1 MCEALIGLL
10 GAVVGALAV
19 LASTFLQDWL
29 ANRKQEKLDK
39 PRMAMLL
46 HMLNHMPPGVEWR
59 EFDTL
64 SRVIGASREETTRL
78 LISVG
83 ARGSEAG
90 NDVWALTS
98 KKPLPG
104 VE

>member
-10 GAVVGALAV
+10 GAGVGALAV
-19 LASTFLQDWL
+19 LASTWLQHWL
-29 ANRKQEKLDK
+29 AARKQEKEDA
-39 PRMAMLL
+39 PRKAMLL
-46 HMLNHMPPGVEWR
+46 HMLNHMPPGIEWR
-59 EFDTL
+59 ELETL
-64 SRVIGASREETTRL
+64 ARVIGASREEATRL

-98 KKPLPG
+98 KK
-104 VE
+104 